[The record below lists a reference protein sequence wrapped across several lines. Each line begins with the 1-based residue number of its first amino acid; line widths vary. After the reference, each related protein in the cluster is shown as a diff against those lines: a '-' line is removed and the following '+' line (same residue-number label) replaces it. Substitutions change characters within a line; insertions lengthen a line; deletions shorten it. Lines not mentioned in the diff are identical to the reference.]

1 MKNIQ
6 ASLSKLSFL
15 LVFLS
20 SVAFSQQTINVREF
34 FVEAESF
41 FLFEE
46 YSDALPLYQR
56 ILSVDPE
63 NYNIIYKVGI
73 CYLNDPYQ
81 KEKSIKY
88 LLDASNHIST
98 AYKPNTI
105 KETMAPP
112 EALYYLGQAYR
123 ATRQL
128 DKAIESYTK
137 FKAIADPAEFEFAI
151 IDSEIASCQVAKQ
164 MIKSSVYAKRFSVGE
179 PINSRFAD
187 INPILSGDGRSL
199 IFNRKLQFYDA
210 VFISTLDSAGRWSE
224 PYNLT
229 PDFGLDGNSYVTG
242 ISFNG
247 DEIFVYRSDNFDGNI
262 YSSKRIGIH
271 WQTLGKLNENIN
283 TKYWESS
290 ASPSPDGTQLYF
302 SSNRKDGSGGLDI
315 YRSTKG
321 SDGQWRV
328 PVNLGPTVNSPFN
341 DDAPFLSPDG
351 NLLFFTSLGHDGMG
365 GYDIFIS
372 AKTGDN
378 KWAKPVNIGYPVN
391 STGDEMMFCP
401 VNKDE
406 ITGIY
411 AYFDQNTSYGLKDI
425 YWTEVYNSILPRQ
438 FNLKGKV
445 NLPAGLDAG
454 AAITATLVDDATG
467 KIVAQVPVDSTG
479 AFSLAATQGSYQ
491 LVIDGQGINTVSTP
505 VVLDVASEKSFV
517 ELGLITATAASKGEV
532 FATTNSKPELEVVGG
547 NNIVATTAPVAIALK
562 VEKGSDLTAEHFVN
576 GELVNSEKFY
586 LAKDEFTYNFTPEP
600 GENVIVFTITD
611 KQGNTSQQK
620 VVVNYSPEVVAPLS
634 DASVTEKPTAL
645 PEVALISSAAGLQAY
660 LLSLGDTDYDSKAA
674 LYEMLIANADEN
686 GYSVENVNELFAIML
701 TQRNKEEY
709 LSKYNVTSPF
719 TNLQLADSVIDPL
732 KMPLAVSLTTLQ
744 TFPASSN
751 EIHEGL
757 LRLMPFN
764 SSSDKEFDYLLSFSD
779 SVFAPGSYSIPA
791 SDAEAWSMLQKMDG
805 AENASLTLNL
815 ASTTQEMNYY
825 YHNLLASSDGKMLDM
840 LKDIDFKANNLVNSI
855 DLVNHLMKIA
865 PHNGIGMS
873 ELINTLEK
881 AQNQQNK
888 NLIDF
893 RNALANSATGELKST
908 IEELDL
914 EANGIYTYEDLL
926 NVLLAKSKTEGYS
939 ASEVYDL
946 ILSMLEFATVE
957 EFAAAMKAMSNGQLD
972 EVFKSLDLKQF
983 STPVELIQYLI
994 AHSGEYDYTES
1005 DINNLLL
1012 RMLLEKGISNY
1023 LETEQ
1028 EKISEKLIMRRR
1040 MITTIILVNGLI
1052 VIFLILFARRRKK
1065 KKDSVQNG
1073 K

>member
-1 MKNIQ
+1 MKHIQ
-6 ASLSKLSFL
+6 AGLSKLSFL

-20 SVAFSQQTINVREF
+20 SVAFSQQTINVKEF

-63 NYNIIYKVGI
+63 NYNIVYKVGI

-81 KEKSIKY
+81 KEKSVKY
-88 LLDASNHIST
+88 LLDASNHIS
-98 AYKPNTI
+98 ADYKPNSI
-105 KETMAPP
+105 KERMAPP
-112 EALYYLGQAYR
+112 EVLYYLGQAYR

-128 DKAIESYTK
+128 DKAIESYNN
-137 FKAIADPAEFEFAI
+137 FKDIADPAEFDFSI
-151 IDSEIASCQVAKQ
+151 IDSEIASCHVAKK
-164 MIKSSVYAKRFSVGE
+164 MIKSSVYANRFSVGE

-187 INPILSGDGRSL
+187 INPVLSGDGRSL
-199 IFNRKLQFYDA
+199 VFNRKLQFYDA
-210 VFISTLDSAGRWSE
+210 VFISTLDSAGQWSE

-242 ISFNG
+242 ITYNG

-271 WQTLGKLNENIN
+271 WQALVKLNEHIN

-302 SSNRKDGSGGLDI
+302 TSNRKDGFGGLDI

-321 SDGQWRV
+321 SDGQWRA
-328 PVNLGPTVNSPFN
+328 PVNLGPIVNSPYN
-341 DDAPFLSPDG
+341 DDAPFLSPKGDM
-351 NLLFFTSLGHDGMG
+351 LYFTSLGHDGMG

-378 KWAKPVNIGYPVN
+378 KWSKPVNIGYPVN
-391 STGDEMMFCP
+391 TTGDEMMFCP
-401 VNKDE
+401 VSKNE

-411 AYFDQNTSYGLKDI
+411 AYFDQNSSYGLKDI
-425 YWTEVYNSILPRQ
+425 YWAEVYNSILPRS
-438 FNLKGKV
+438 FTLKGNV
-445 NLPAGLDAG
+445 ALPAGLSSNAG
-454 AAITATLVDDATG
+454 ITATLVDDATG

-479 AFSLAATQGSYQ
+479 AFNMVATQGSYQ
-491 LVIDGQGINTVSTP
+491 LVIDGQGINPVSSP
-505 VVLDVASEKSFV
+505 VELDVNSDKSLIA
-517 ELGLITATAASKGEV
+517 LGLITATAASKGEV
-532 FATTNSKPELEVVGG
+532 FATTDSKPELEVVGG

-600 GENVIVFTITD
+600 GENIVVFTITD
-611 KQGNTSQQK
+611 KQGNTSEQR
-620 VVVNYSPEVVAPLS
+620 VVVNYIPEVIEPIA
-634 DASVTEKPTAL
+634 DASVSEKSTAL
-645 PEVALISSAAGLQAY
+645 PEVALIAAAGSLQTY
-660 LLSLGDTDYDSKAA
+660 LLSLGDADYDSKAE

-686 GYSVENVNELFAIML
+686 NYTVEDVNELFAIML

-709 LSKYNVTSPF
+709 LSQYTVADPF
-719 TNLQLADSVIDPL
+719 TELQLADSVIEPL
-732 KMPLAVSLTTLQ
+732 EMPLAISLTSLQ
-744 TFPASSN
+744 TFPASGN
-751 EIHEGL
+751 EIHVGL
-757 LRLMPFN
+757 ISIVPYAA
-764 SSSDKEFDYLLSFSD
+764 SSDKEFDYLLSFSD
-779 SVFAPGSYSIPA
+779 SAFAPGSYSVPA
-791 SDAEAWSMLQKMDG
+791 DDAEAWTMLQTMDG
-805 AENASLTLNL
+805 AEGASYAVNL
-815 ASTTQEMNYY
+815 ASSTQELNYY
-825 YHNLLASSDGKMLDM
+825 YQNLLASSDGKMLEM
-840 LKDIDFKANNLVNSI
+840 LKAIDFKTNNLINSI
-855 DLVNHLMKIA
+855 DLVNHLMA
-865 PHNGIGMS
+865 VSPQYGIGNS
-873 ELINTLEK
+873 ELINNLEK
-881 AQNQQNK
+881 AQNQQDI
-888 NLIDF
+888 NLVDF
-893 RNALANSATGELKST
+893 QNALAAASTGKLKSV

-914 EANGIYTYEDLL
+914 EADDINTYEELF
-926 NVLLAKSKTEGYS
+926 NVLLVKSKTEGYS
-939 ASEVYDL
+939 SSEVYDL
-946 ILSMLEFATVE
+946 MLSMLEYATVE
-957 EFAAAMKAMSNGQLD
+957 ELAAAMNSSSNGQLN
-972 EVFKSLDLKQF
+972 EVFKSVDLKQF
-983 STPVELIQYLI
+983 SSQLELIQYLL

-1028 EKISEKLIMRRR
+1028 EKKSEKLIMRRR

-1065 KKDSVQNG
+1065 KKDSMQNG
-1073 K
+1073 N